1 MLGSSKGVNSFN
13 FSRLPFLFKQ
23 SPGDSN
29 SLVDHRGDPDAPF
42 DEE

>member
-23 SPGDSN
+23 STGDSN
-29 SLVDHRGDPDAPF
+29 SLVDHRDDPDVPF
-42 DEE
+42 NEE